1 MKNLSYW
8 CIIFA
13 AIMPYLFIIIAKA
26 QKGYVKNHN
35 HAPRVYLRNLSG
47 YRARAHWASQN
58 SFEALPFFIAAVL
71 AADLLGSVHFSTLN
85 TLAVSFIIARLVYGL
100 CYILDL
106 SALRS
111 VVWFIAFII
120 NLIIMIMAI

>member
-1 MKNLSYW
+1 MRNLSYW

-35 HAPRVYLRNLSG
+35 HAPRIYLKNLSG

-58 SFEALPFFIAAVL
+58 SFEALPFFIAAIL
-71 AADLLGSVHFSTLN
+71 AANLLGSVHFSTLN
-85 TLAVSFIIARLVYGL
+85 TLAVSFIIARLVYGF
-100 CYILDL
+100 CYILDF
-106 SALRS
+106 ATLRS
-111 VVWFIAFII
+111 FVWLIALII
-120 NLIIMIMAI
+120 NLTIMIMAI